1 MSDFSSWGATSELT
15 LKPELSAPGG
25 NIYSAVPGNRYE
37 LMSGTSMA
45 APQVSGIAALVKQY
59 IEENELSQ
67 PGITDRA
74 LAQSLMMSTAT
85 PLKDANGN
93 YYPIL
98 QQGAGLANTAAATS
112 ADSYITVDGM
122 PDGKVK
128 AELGDDPN
136 RTGEYS
142 FSFNIHNISNE
153 GKVYAL
159 SASLFTQDAFRSYAN
174 ANMSQDETALFM
186 DTLATPP
193 GCQGHLELRRP
204 DRELGR
210 RDEQL

>member
-1 MSDFSSWGATSELT
+1 
-15 LKPELSAPGG
+15 
-25 NIYSAVPGNRYE
+25 
-37 LMSGTSMA
+37 
-45 APQVSGIAALVKQY
+45 
-59 IEENELSQ
+59 
-67 PGITDRA
+67 
-74 LAQSLMMSTAT
+74 MMSTAT

-98 QQGAGLANTAAATS
+98 QQGAGLADTAAATS

-174 ANMSQDETALFM
+174 ANMSQDLSLIHISEPTRQAEISYAVFCLKKKKKK
-186 DTLATPP
+186 TKKEKKKEKQVYKQTIKKTEEKEKHK
-193 GCQGHLELRRP
+193 QLERKLNYK
-204 DRELGR
+204 E
-210 RDEQL
+210 